1 MMETLNNYFKKKVD
15 ESSDSFAVGDFFR
28 KLEATPTLSL
38 EEMKKLVDSELAQLR
53 KQLEEKLLVEIV
65 SLKQGMSFGELALN
79 NNQPRAA
86 TIACKS
92 DCHFAVMN
100 KADYQKCLLTVTKRR
115 IQAILDFLKDLPFL
129 GPHLSRT

>member
-38 EEMKKLVDSELAQLR
+38 EEMKKLVDSELTQLR

-65 SLKQGMSFGELALN
+65 SLK
-79 NNQPRAA
+79 
-86 TIACKS
+86 
-92 DCHFAVMN
+92 
-100 KADYQKCLLTVTKRR
+100 
-115 IQAILDFLKDLPFL
+115 
-129 GPHLSRT
+129 

>member
-1 MMETLNNYFKKKVD
+1 
-15 ESSDSFAVGDFFR
+15 
-28 KLEATPTLSL
+28 
-38 EEMKKLVDSELAQLR
+38 
-53 KQLEEKLLVEIV
+53 
-65 SLKQGMSFGELALN
+65 MSFGELALN

-86 TIACKS
+86 TIACKT

-129 GPHLSRT
+129 GPHLSRTQLVKLQYSLEKRTYRRGQYVVREGDPVSMVYIIRTGEFELQKRLILEAKPNKKEEHQIEEGI